1 MTIPAPLKARDRAL
15 RDAIARRD
23 YDGVDDLLGALRLA
37 ADESIGRE
45 TDLSAR
51 REIARWM
58 LATIE
63 WARLMLTTQRQR
75 WAEELEALPRVDR
88 FLAGADTPASDV
100 CVDL

>member
-1 MTIPAPLKARDRAL
+1 MIPAPLKARDRKL

-23 YDGVDDLLGALRLA
+23 YDGLDDLLEGLRLA
-37 ADESIGRE
+37 ADESIGRT
-45 TDLSAR
+45 TDPAAR

-58 LATIE
+58 LATIK

-88 FLAGADTPASDV
+88 FLAGAGTSVSDV